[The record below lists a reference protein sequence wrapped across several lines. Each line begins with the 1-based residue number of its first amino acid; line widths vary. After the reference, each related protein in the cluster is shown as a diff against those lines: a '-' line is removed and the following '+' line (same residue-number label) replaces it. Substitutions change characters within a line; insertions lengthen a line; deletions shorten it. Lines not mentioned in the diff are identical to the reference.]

1 MHRAV
6 LIAHAG
12 PVAVHIVNERGD
24 EGMELVLKERR
35 RMNPP
40 QAEECGAG
48 LSAIALAKV
57 DGSCIVRDVLIVKD

>member
-1 MHRAV
+1 MK
-6 LIAHAG
+6 G
-12 PVAVHIVNERGD
+12 GE

-35 RMNPP
+35 RLNPP

-57 DGSCIVRDVLIVKD
+57 DGSYIVRDVLIVKD